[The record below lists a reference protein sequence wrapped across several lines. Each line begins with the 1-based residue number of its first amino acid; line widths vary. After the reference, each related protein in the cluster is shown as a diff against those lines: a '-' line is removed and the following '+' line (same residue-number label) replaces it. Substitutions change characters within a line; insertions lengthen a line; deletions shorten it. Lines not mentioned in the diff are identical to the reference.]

1 MRELL
6 SACVD
11 VQAYAKYFCAL
22 LEDGGDV
29 RPILESVLESPA
41 DVAAVATQL
50 ERAYQASMI
59 SSSVTTSLLDFFD
72 DFGDCDIPEA
82 ALDPSGLELQGPKL
96 LPPALPEA
104 SEPPSAGSGGG
115 SASSTSSIKP
125 DAPLAHDGDVR
136 VRPSNSKLRGVLR
149 GSRTPSSA
157 SASALKAELLAG
169 FSTGFPSQQ
178 APANTVVS
186 AGGGITVCRYFVS
199 GGCYMRNCA
208 FSHSLGGVPCRYFLS
223 PEGCTRPDC
232 TFWHPP
238 LLGATTD
245 ASFLASSTLP
255 ASAAAAAPFHPP
267 QGLADDD
274 EAQGALPGSDMFLVQ
289 SLLSAS
295 SAGQGIDDE
304 NLGLWLLEW
313 LEQHPD
319 AAASA
324 CWDDALASA
333 GTGRLAPEPPQ
344 PEPFDKDD
352 EGLFPALPQAT
363 GPRQSSSSDR
373 GGPGRAPI
381 RKVSE
386 EPFDP
391 ASLAALLASKI
402 RFAAP
407 PGGGYGAGGRQPAT
421 GAGDASAPAQ
431 RAPPSRGAA
440 AHERTARG
448 IAESLEWVDTGE
460 SVAALYR
467 DLRAGAEA
475 LAKARNLAF
484 HRATSAFLAG
494 RSVDAARMARQ
505 GRDLQAQ
512 MQQAHAI
519 AAGAIFAARNS
530 AHGVAGVGR
539 APLAPGGT
547 SSLPA
552 PATVTMPPHHGGGTV
567 AVRVFDLHGLHPSEA
582 ADVVGGILGVL
593 GSLSPAL
600 AGDAAWLAF
609 LTGTRHHS
617 RRLGKGGGSIQ
628 EAVVAALRGV
638 EAFTPAAHGRSAAS
652 SAGVVVARWSAAAA
666 SHG

>member
-1 MRELL
+1 MR
-6 SACVD
+6 D
-11 VQAYAKYFCAL
+11 
-22 LEDGGDV
+22 
-29 RPILESVLESPA
+29 
-41 DVAAVATQL
+41 
-50 ERAYQASMI
+50 
-59 SSSVTTSLLDFFD
+59 
-72 DFGDCDIPEA
+72 
-82 ALDPSGLELQGPKL
+82 
-96 LPPALPEA
+96 
-104 SEPPSAGSGGG
+104 
-115 SASSTSSIKP
+115 
-125 DAPLAHDGDVR
+125 
-136 VRPSNSKLRGVLR
+136 
-149 GSRTPSSA
+149 
-157 SASALKAELLAG
+157 
-169 FSTGFPSQQ
+169 
-178 APANTVVS
+178 
-186 AGGGITVCRYFVS
+186 
-199 GGCYMRNCA
+199 CA
-208 FSHSLGGVPCRYFLS
+208 FSHAIGGVLCRYFLS

-238 LLGATTD
+238 LLGATAD
-245 ASFLASSTLP
+245 AALLASSSLP
-255 ASAAAAAPFHPP
+255 ASAAAAAPFLPP
-267 QGLADDD
+267 RGQADDD
-274 EAQGALPGSDMFLVQ
+274 EAQGALPGSDMSLAQ

-295 SAGQGIDDE
+295 PTVQGIDDE

-319 AAASA
+319 AASTGSA

-333 GTGRLAPEPPQ
+333 GTGSPAPEPPQ
-344 PEPFDKDD
+344 PEPLDKDD

-363 GPRQSSSSDR
+363 GPRQSGSSHR
-373 GGPGRAPI
+373 AGPGRAPL
-381 RKVSE
+381 RNASD

-402 RFAAP
+402 RFASP
-407 PGGGYGAGGRQPAT
+407 PGRGHGAGGRPPTA
-421 GAGDASAPAQ
+421 GAGDASVPAL
-431 RAPPSRGAA
+431 RGPSSRGAA

-448 IAESLEWVDTGE
+448 IAESLDWVDTGE
-460 SVAALYR
+460 NVAALYR
-467 DLRAGAEA
+467 ELRAGAEA

-494 RSVDAARMARQ
+494 RSVEAARMARQ
-505 GRDLQAQ
+505 GRELQAQ

-530 AHGVAGVGR
+530 AHGVAGAGR
-539 APLAPGGT
+539 APLAPGVA

-552 PATVTMPPHHGGGTV
+552 PAAVTMPPHHGGGTV

-582 ADVVGGILGVL
+582 ADVVEGILGVL
-593 GSLSPAL
+593 GSMSPAL

-652 SAGVVVARWSAAAA
+652 AAGVVIARWSAASA